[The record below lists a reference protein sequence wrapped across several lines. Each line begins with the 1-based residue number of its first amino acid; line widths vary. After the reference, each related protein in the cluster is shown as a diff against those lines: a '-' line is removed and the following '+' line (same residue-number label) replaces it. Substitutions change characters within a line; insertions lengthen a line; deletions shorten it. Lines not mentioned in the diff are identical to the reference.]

1 MLREMKHSGLALASL
16 AAAAWMGAGVAQ
28 AVHFVPPADGPVP
41 FHRDQ
46 LPIDVNTMS
55 TLSRQL
61 VTLAGAQKADDVA
74 SLQTVARLLALA
86 RALDPQNHEAEDL
99 AERLKEKKPNQ
110 PEDAQTVDRAT
121 NRAWQIESWLDS
133 ADAGQEGKALA
144 KCLLDVMAAV
154 DPAHPKAAA
163 VRTSGLQGAWERW
176 IAPASEFE
184 GQAVVKNDTAKP
196 PVEHPAVK
204 PTAEGA
210 KPTVGAIRLKQAKV
224 FTPLWAHDES
234 GLKVELKSVP
244 VTISAT
250 SEKQGPDATGKMAI
264 SFLNDTSQGHLPEV
278 SDQVLA
284 AVKLLHGDLPKDATA
299 SIVVGKAGEYLFA
312 RNHNSI
318 SGAEAVL
325 VDAVLRGEEPDAT
338 VIGVIEADGSFKS
351 PPLFWD
357 SLRSL
362 SDGPGGR
369 LVIPR
374 ECAPLMLSVLAME
387 DPGFFFK
394 YEVICASNLK
404 ELVERAAKRSTAPL
418 DDASVKFH
426 EVREK
431 MGTSTVGAF
440 VANRFVRQR
449 LAEIAQTFP
458 DHLSAKM
465 LTIQGS
471 GERPSHLA
479 RPILAAEIRK
489 AVQPAFRL
497 TLKSYALV
505 DIDTVESTYEDC
517 KKSLEAL
524 ARHVE
529 LRDRPLTDRA
539 NEMLTSI
546 RAFLRVKRA
555 LRSASAI
562 YRNESTGITAFEVMV
577 KNINSYQRELML
589 ELGEALPQNTGQN

>member
-1 MLREMKHSGLALASL
+1 MLREMKHSGLALAAL

-46 LPIDVNTMS
+46 VPIDVNTMS

-61 VTLAGAQKADDVA
+61 VTLAGAQKADDLA

-99 AERLKEKKPNQ
+99 VERLKEKKPSQ
-110 PEDAQTVDRAT
+110 PADAQTVDRAT

-163 VRTSGLQGAWERW
+163 VRTGGLQGAWEHW
-176 IAPASEFE
+176 VAPASEFE
-184 GQAVVKNDTAKP
+184 DQAVVKNDTPKP
-196 PVEHPAVK
+196 PPEHPAVK
-204 PTAEGA
+204 PGDEGV
-210 KPTVGAIRLKQAKV
+210 KPTVGSIRLKQAKV
-224 FTPLWAHDES
+224 FTPLWVHDES

-250 SEKQGPDATGKMAI
+250 SVKQGPDATGKMAI

-278 SDQVLA
+278 SNQVLA
-284 AVKLLHGDLPKDATA
+284 AVKLLHGNLPKDATA

-325 VDAVLRGEEPDAT
+325 VDAILRGEEPDAT

-426 EVREK
+426 EVHEK
-431 MGTSTVGAF
+431 IGTSTVGAF

-449 LAEIAQTFP
+449 LAEIVQTFP

-465 LTIQGS
+465 LAIQGS
-471 GERPSHLA
+471 GERPSRLA

-497 TLKSYALV
+497 TLKSYAQV
-505 DIDTVESTYEDC
+505 DIDMVESTYEDC

-524 ARHVE
+524 ARYE
-529 LRDRPLTDRA
+529 EIRDRPLADRA

-555 LRSASAI
+555 LRSASEI
-562 YRNESTGITAFEVMV
+562 SRGESTGITTFEAMV

-589 ELGEALPQNTGQN
+589 ELGEAPPQNPGQN